1 MANQLLNISMITNE
15 ALFVLENELTFTN
28 CVTREYDDR
37 FAIAGAKIGYTV
49 NVRRPARFVGTVGP
63 NLNVEDFYE
72 SSIPVTLS
80 TQFHIDTQFTEAD
93 LLLSLDEFSMR
104 VIKPSVRAVANRID
118 ADGTLI
124 GMQWASNAVGV
135 PGTPL
140 SSRAP
145 ALQAGAFMDSE
156 GCPPEER
163 CLILDQWTHSYM
175 VDALAGLF
183 NPQAQISEQYRK
195 GMMGR
200 DTLGFDW
207 YKDQNMVSYTPGA
220 GGGTPTVNG
229 ANQGL
234 TAGWAQTSNILTT
247 AWSNTTNVLNVGDIV
262 TFAGCYAVNP
272 QNRRS
277 YGGNR
282 LRQFVVRPFVGTPSA
297 GTFTSS
303 FATANNGSGPVGPSA
318 GTIAGGYYTSG
329 ASTGP
334 LQFTVA
340 PAIITAGQFQNV
352 SASPTAGGAVTI
364 FGAGFTG
371 SSPQNLAIHKSSFTI
386 ASADLPLPGGVH
398 FAGRAADPQTGLS
411 IRVVRQ
417 YTVNNDSIPCRFDV
431 LYGWAPIYSELAV
444 RAAG

>member
-1 MANQLLNISMITNE
+1 MITNE
-15 ALFVLENELTFTN
+15 ALFVLENELTYTN
-28 CVTREYDDR
+28 CITREYDDR

-72 SSIPVTLS
+72 SSIPVTLT
-80 TQFHIDTQFTEAD
+80 TQFHIDSQFTEAD
-93 LLLSLDEFSMR
+93 LLLSLDEFSDR
-104 VIKPSVRAVANRID
+104 VIKPSVAAVANRID
-118 ADGTLI
+118 SDQTLI
-124 GMQWASNAVGV
+124 AMQWISNAVGV
-135 PGTPL
+135 PGTPI

-145 ALQAGAFMDSE
+145 ALQAGAFLDSE
-156 GCPPEER
+156 AAPRDGKR
-163 CLILDQWTHSYM
+163 CLILDQWTHSYV

-183 NPQAQISEQYRK
+183 NPQVQISEQYRK
-195 GMMGR
+195 GLIGAN
-200 DTLGFDW
+200 TLGFDW
-207 YKDQNMVSYTPGA
+207 YMDQNVITYTPGV

-229 ANQGL
+229 AGQGL
-234 TAGWAQTSNILTT
+234 TTGWAQTSSILTQ
-247 AWSNTTNVLNVGDIV
+247 AWSNTVNVLNVGDIV
-262 TFAGCYAVNP
+262 TFAGCFAVNP
-272 QNRRS
+272 QNRKQ
-277 YGGNR
+277 YGGGR

-303 FATANNGSGPVGPSA
+303 FAIANNGSGPVGASS
-318 GTIAGGYYTSG
+318 GTVAGGFYTSSGGG
-329 ASTGP
+329 A
-334 LQFTVA
+334 LQFQVS

-352 SASPTAGGAVTI
+352 SASPTNGGAVTI

-371 SSPQNLAIHKSSFTI
+371 SSPQNIAIHKNAFTLV
-386 ASADLPLPGGVH
+386 SADLPLPGGVH

-431 LYGWAPIYSELAV
+431 LYGGAPIYPELGC

>member
-28 CVTREYDDR
+28 CVTREYDER

-49 NVRRPARFVGTVGP
+49 NVRRPARFLGTTGP

-72 SSIPVTLS
+72 SSSAVTLT
-80 TQFHIDTQFTEAD
+80 TQFHVDNQFTEAD
-93 LLLSLDEFSMR
+93 LLLALDEFSER
-104 VIKPSVRAVANRID
+104 VIKPSIRAVANKID
-118 ADGTLI
+118 ADGTTTAF
-124 GMQWASNAVGV
+124 QWVSNAVGT
-135 PGTPL
+135 PGTPI

-156 GCPPEER
+156 AAPRDGRR
-163 CLILDQWTHSYM
+163 CLILDQWTHSYV

-183 NPQAQISEQYRK
+183 NPQAQIAEQYRK
-195 GMMGR
+195 GLIGAN
-200 DTLGFDW
+200 TLGFDW
-207 YKDQNMVSYTPGA
+207 YMDQNIVSYTPGA

-229 ANQGL
+229 AGQGL
-234 TAGWAQTSNILTT
+234 TSGWAQTSNIVTQ
-247 AWSNTTNVLNVGDIV
+247 AWSNTINVLNVGDIV
-262 TFAGCYAVNP
+262 TFAGCFAVNP
-272 QNRRS
+272 QNRKQ
-277 YGGNR
+277 YGGGR

-297 GTFTSS
+297 GTFNATTGAYTSS
-303 FATANNGSGPVGPSA
+303 GA
-318 GTIAGGYYTSG
+318 GA
-329 ASTGP
+329 
-334 LQFTVA
+334 LQFTVS

-352 SASPTAGGAVTI
+352 SASPTNAGAVVI

-371 SSPQNLAIHKSSFTI
+371 SSPQNLAIHKNSFTI

-431 LYGWAPIYSELAV
+431 LYGWAPIYPELSV